1 MLKVFKEMEKKCNEL
16 EQMRIIAQTG
26 EIMYRQKG
34 EWHTADRFK
43 KAEEALAETIRMLRA
58 GFAD

>member
-1 MLKVFKEMEKKCNEL
+1 MINIFKKIETKCKEL
-16 EQMRIIAQTG
+16 EEMRIVAQTG

-43 KAEEALAETIRMLRA
+43 KAEEGIVEAIRILRA
-58 GFAD
+58 GIKD